1 MTRTGVEPGAPHRAR
16 ASRTSRVLLLVAA
29 ALLVGGCAAVADDGA
44 RLADDGAGFWLGLWQ
59 GLILTITFLVS
70 LFQDGVGIY
79 EVHNDGAWYDFG
91 YVLGVA
97 LVFSGPARIGGSAR
111 RSGRP

>member
-1 MTRTGVEPGAPHRAR
+1 MTRTGVEPGAPQR
-16 ASRTSRVLLLVAA
+16 SRVSLVLLLVAA
-29 ALLVGGCAAVADDGA
+29 ALLLGGCAAVADDGA
-44 RLADDGAGFWLGLWQ
+44 RLAVPPVAGFWLGLWQ
-59 GLILTITFLVS
+59 GLILPITFLVS
-70 LFQDGVGIY
+70 LFEDGVGIY

-111 RSGRP
+111 RPERRP

>member
-1 MTRTGVEPGAPHRAR
+1 MPPV
-16 ASRTSRVLLLVAA
+16 
-29 ALLVGGCAAVADDGA
+29 
-44 RLADDGAGFWLGLWQ
+44 AGFWLGLWQ
-59 GLILTITFLVS
+59 GLILPITFLVS

-97 LVFSGPARIGGSAR
+97 LVFSGP
-111 RSGRP
+111 GRWFRPTVGTAVTRVRLR